1 MFGKH
6 LHRRARIV
14 GLASGLAFALGS
26 AAVFAQPGPG
36 FGHRGPH
43 GAGGEPI
50 AQIIEQY
57 KSQLALNTSQQQM
70 WDSAV
75 AATRQARDAHRA
87 EMQRVHDAMQA
98 ELAKTEPDLAAMAV
112 IADNAHAQGQAL
124 RKQVRDQ
131 WLALYATFSPAQKA
145 VVRDALVQRMQRH
158 EQMRERMRQ
167 RFGGQG

>member
-1 MFGKH
+1 
-6 LHRRARIV
+6 
-14 GLASGLAFALGS
+14 
-26 AAVFAQPGPG
+26 
-36 FGHRGPH
+36 
-43 GAGGEPI
+43 
-50 AQIIEQY
+50 
-57 KSQLALNTSQQQM
+57 M

-75 AATRQARDAHRA
+75 AATRQARDAGRA

-98 ELAKTEPDLAAMAV
+98 ELAKAEPDLAAMAV
-112 IADNAHAQGQAL
+112 IADSAHAQGQAL